1 MDRVHLS
8 QEGLLGPE
16 PLSTPNHSIE
26 EHVAVAEAAT
36 GVVIPNHAVGEGGA
50 HDAGGVTVYEMLTWT
65 DDRCRHDA
73 ELEGSMTA
81 NTDLVARIRERGLPE
96 VVARIATEGG
106 EAVSPALFYR
116 AEAVWPETAEA
127 VTSGRAEDLVPLW
140 SCNTTH
146 AFAGQG
152 RFLLWS
158 AESDEPYE
166 VFGTFAELVQDLLTD
181 LYEDDE
187 DDEERSR
194 IAHLLLPPD
203 EAVGALVPLER

>member
-1 MDRVHLS
+1 MSARRQVGGINDGEHGS
-8 QEGLLGPE
+8 S
-16 PLSTPNHSIE
+16 STDP
-26 EHVAVAEAAT
+26 
-36 GVVIPNHAVGEGGA
+36 GA
-50 HDAGGVTVYEMLTWT
+50 
-65 DDRCRHDA
+65 RSP
-73 ELEGSMTA
+73 GSRRA
-81 NTDLVARIRERGLPE
+81 HRDGR
-96 VVARIATEGG
+96 G